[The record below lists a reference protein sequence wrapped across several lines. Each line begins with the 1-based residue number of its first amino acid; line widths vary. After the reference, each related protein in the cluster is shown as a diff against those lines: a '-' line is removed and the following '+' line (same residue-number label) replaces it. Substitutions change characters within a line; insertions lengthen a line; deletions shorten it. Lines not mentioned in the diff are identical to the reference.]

1 MSLVKLS
8 QNEALMIEV
17 LRAKGVTDEELLD
30 ALKKEDISDFL
41 QCSDDFDFSQLLD
54 FSRQNWCEL
63 EQAVREGYQ
72 IKFNTINGIKYLISV
87 RLNQVADRD
96 YQNKGDY
103 LAEIKLKEAEVI
115 WLQSV
120 LSKNWTVVEQK
131 QDPKQD
137 PKQDQNSEL
146 KVIQIKLVRS

>member
-17 LRAKGVTDEELLD
+17 LRAEGVTDEELLD
-30 ALKKEDISDFL
+30 ALKKEDISDFQ
-41 QCSDDFDFSQLLD
+41 QCSDDFDFSHLLD
-54 FSRQNWCEL
+54 FSRQNWNEL

-72 IKFNTINGIKYLISV
+72 IKFNTINGIKYLIFV

-103 LAEIKLKEAEVI
+103 LSEIKLKEAEVI

-131 QDPKQD
+131 QD
-137 PKQDQNSEL
+137 QNSEL
-146 KVIQIKLVRS
+146 KVVQIELVRS